1 MEFPTIFKVLKKH
14 MADGHD
20 VPYFFREL
28 IETITDLPEDEWG
41 LPHDPSGKLT
51 DETLRTYSKRKLT
64 GKFASS
70 IAYRL
75 TLENIKERINDLPE
89 LQRKNLAL
97 DFTAYDSTVDADNVA
112 DKVAGWIEEIVF
124 TSAGLAPV
132 DELEKQKQQKASG
145 EYKAEYGNYLLRE
158 SEHSCSFPGCG
169 HDLTLT
175 DNGKAIDSYEVSLI
189 DKSGKAEPSNM
200 VAMCPRCYAAY
211 QIDGSKKTLAEL
223 QRVKKMQSSHR
234 KMVQLLDDLP
244 LEKGIAGVIGR
255 IKQLKEKDLTDASLD
270 PKEIKQKIDP
280 DVEYQLFRTVNDYV
294 LTYYVR
300 IREILMNL
308 DKRGEI
314 DYEEIQDQMRAIYRR
329 LNKSNKSQLAIFT
342 EITNKIH
349 KVSLQED
356 MYCQIVV
363 SYFIQSCEVFDAIT

>member
-1 MEFPTIFKVLKKH
+1 MVQNSERRAIRLEFPTIFKVLKKH

-97 DFTAYDSTVDADNVA
+97 DFNAYDSTVDADNVA

-175 DNGKAIDSYEVSLI
+175 DNGKAIDSYEVSHSSIKRTRFISNEAGLFFI
-189 DKSGKAEPSNM
+189 SKFKIAETVS
-200 VAMCPRCYAAY
+200 
-211 QIDGSKKTLAEL
+211 SLTTTL
-223 QRVKKMQSSHR
+223 
-234 KMVQLLDDLP
+234 
-244 LEKGIAGVIGR
+244 
-255 IKQLKEKDLTDASLD
+255 
-270 PKEIKQKIDP
+270 
-280 DVEYQLFRTVNDYV
+280 
-294 LTYYVR
+294 
-300 IREILMNL
+300 
-308 DKRGEI
+308 
-314 DYEEIQDQMRAIYRR
+314 
-329 LNKSNKSQLAIFT
+329 
-342 EITNKIH
+342 
-349 KVSLQED
+349 
-356 MYCQIVV
+356 
-363 SYFIQSCEVFDAIT
+363 